1 MSESTLNGEP
11 KPRRKPLPDQY
22 GAAVY
27 DLKRATKRVVGLTH
41 DDRFDRNHNELSYY
55 LSDLQRVGEDI
66 NCVTGKFDGE
76 EGAADKPPTEHQATE
91 QQQQTWHPADLSDV
105 LDGTWK
111 PVQPTVGHRSPDGV
125 GLFYRGKQHTVA
137 SESEGGKSW
146 FLLTAALHEIVNSN
160 HVAYFDFEDD
170 RGPVV
175 GRLLALGAN
184 PDRIRQYLHYI
195 RPESPMTV
203 PANKADVDGVMSEYK
218 PTLAVIDGVTEAMVM
233 HGLDP
238 LDNRDA
244 ATFGRMLPRR
254 LAQWGAATVSLDHV
268 TKSTETRGRYSLG
281 AVHKLN
287 GLDGAAYVL
296 DNRRPFGVG
305 IQGVS
310 TIRIAKDRPGQ
321 LRKHALPNTTGLH
334 WFADLVLDSTLAD
347 GHTEAAIIMPNS
359 DPSKRPTRIMAR
371 ISETLATHPDGLA
384 QRVICDVVQ
393 GKTDTIRTALSH
405 LIAEGYVTN
414 STPHQQLKPF
424 EGIEDEEQP
433 S

>member
-1 MSESTLNGEP
+1 MTFPETAIDWDGA
-11 KPRRKPLPDQY
+11 PLPPEPDEP
-22 GAAVY
+22 GRHNGHSVA
-27 DLKRATKRVVGLTH
+27 H
-41 DDRFDRNHNELSYY
+41 DET
-55 LSDLQRVGEDI
+55 QR
-66 NCVTGKFDGE
+66 TWQ
-76 EGAADKPPTEHQATE
+76 PT
-91 QQQQTWHPADLSDV
+91 DLSDV

-111 PVQPTVGHRSPDGV
+111 PPEPTVGQRSPDGV
-125 GLFYRGKQHTVA
+125 GLFYRYKQHTVA

-146 FLLTAALHEIVNSN
+146 FLLTAALHEIVHDN

-175 GRLLALGAN
+175 GRLLALGGS
-184 PDRIRQYLHYI
+184 PDRIRRYFHYI

-203 PANKADVDGVMSEYK
+203 PTNKTDVDGLMSEYR
-218 PTLAVIDGVTEAMVM
+218 PTLGVIDGVTEAMVM

-268 TKSTETRGRYSLG
+268 TKASETRGRYSIG

-287 GLDGAAYVL
+287 GLDGAAYIL
-296 DNRRPFGVG
+296 ENRRPFGVG

-321 LRKHALPNTTGLH
+321 LRKHALPNATGLH
-334 WFADLVLDSTLAD
+334 WFADLVLDSTLAE

-359 DPSKRPTRIMAR
+359 DPSKRPTRVMAR
-371 ISETLATHPDGLA
+371 ISETLARHPAGLA

-393 GKTDTIRTALSH
+393 GKTDTIRIALSH
-405 LIAEGYVTN
+405 LIAEGHVSN
-414 STPHQQLKPF
+414 STPHKLLKPF
-424 EGIEDEEQP
+424 EDVEDEGQP